1 MKKLKFSVITVSYNA
16 SKTIKETLIS
26 VCNQSYQNVEYII
39 IDGGST
45 DGTCEIVETYRDKI
59 AYFVSEP
66 DGGIYDAMNKG
77 LTVATG
83 DYVIFLGADDH
94 FVSFTVLE
102 EVANEISNQNDTDAV
117 YYGDVFRPK
126 RNDLYCGIFNKYKLA
141 VKNIPHQAL
150 FYPQMAY
157 KNNLYD
163 VKSKVYADY
172 LYNLTLYRHFRFRY
186 LGMTISYFDAASSGK
201 QKDGYFEK
209 LRKDIIVQNLGVITY
224 YYSNIYHSIRSL
236 TK

>member
-1 MKKLKFSVITVSYNA
+1 MKKIKFSIVTVSYNA

-45 DGTCEIVETYRDKI
+45 DGTCEIVEAYRDKI

-66 DGGIYDAMNKG
+66 DGGIYDAMNKA
-77 LTVATG
+77 LKVATG
-83 DYVIFLGADDH
+83 DYVIFMGADDH
-94 FVSFTVLE
+94 FLSFAVLE
-102 EVANEISNQNDTDAV
+102 EVANKISYQNDTNAV

-150 FYPQMAY
+150 FYPKTVY
-157 KNNLYD
+157 KNNLYE

-172 LYNLTLYRHFRFRY
+172 LYNLMLFKMHRFRY
-186 LGMTISYFDAASSGK
+186 LGVTISYFDAALSGI
-201 QKDGYFEK
+201 QKDEYFEK
-209 LRKDIIVQNLGVITY
+209 LRKDIIVQNLGIISY
-224 YYSNIYHSIRSL
+224 YYSKIYHLLRSFI
-236 TK
+236 K